1 MEKYIMIELNAVE
14 IAVVS
19 GGGCWC
25 HCGYPDDGYCNIG
38 RCESV
43 YQCAQACALGG
54 GRIVS
59 CN

>member
-1 MEKYIMIELNAVE
+1 MIELNAVE